1 MWGIDDVA
9 AAAADTMGVLGD
21 ASRDESCPCIRIQQF
36 VSEWFYLEHVR
47 MQSLTRPKPVNST
60 YSNTV
65 NAKAYT
71 DARKRSRARIHVHV

>member
-21 ASRDESCPCIRIQQF
+21 ASRDESCPCIRIRQF

-47 MQSLTRPKPVNST
+47 IQSYARACTH
-60 YSNTV
+60 TV
-65 NAKAYT
+65 T
-71 DARKRSRARIHVHV
+71 DQAESD

>member
-1 MWGIDDVA
+1 MWGMDDVA

-47 MQSLTRPKPVNST
+47 IQSYARACTH
-60 YSNTV
+60 TV
-65 NAKAYT
+65 T
-71 DARKRSRARIHVHV
+71 DQAESD